1 MTKNEFNFY
10 LKMSKALQSDLASI
24 ELKALPNVVSDY
36 INFVIIILDD
46 VDLNDDWD
54 FYLALDKHIVLAL
67 ILNKMLKI
75 EFPLFSKY
83 IEDPIL
89 ANYRNYR
96 SDWKELMLIRE
107 F

>member
-24 ELKALPNVVSDY
+24 ELKALPNVVLDY

-54 FYLALDKHIVLAL
+54 FYLALDKHIDLAL
-67 ILNKMLKI
+67 INHLLKDI
-75 EFPLFSKY
+75 QDHL
-83 IEDPIL
+83 
-89 ANYRNYR
+89 
-96 SDWKELMLIRE
+96 
-107 F
+107 